1 MAGSG
6 ERVREER
13 QPMVRLNRNEAI
25 VDMMLYGVGLYKR
38 PCQPIDEYRDEVPPV
53 RCHHI
58 ERNEICNCGKDKTLS
73 FIESLIGNH
82 IMNRK
87 AR

>member
-1 MAGSG
+1 MNTQPPPIPTDESSG
-6 ERVREER
+6 
-13 QPMVRLNRNEAI
+13 
-25 VDMMLYGVGLYKR
+25 
-38 PCQPIDEYRDEVPPV
+38 EVPPV

-73 FIESLIGNH
+73 FIESLIGNY